1 VDANQAKLLMD
12 DSFSRSLNGGT
23 DRVVLEPE
31 RPVPCWQEGQ
41 VTICVATGVVC
52 RNAQQTA
59 GGGDNISA
67 AALAVQI

>member
-59 GGGDNISA
+59 GGG
-67 AALAVQI
+67 